1 MRWGRGGTTD
11 SLVVFMAAL
20 ALLFLPLLKA
30 GPTPTVNPPFLLPL
44 ILSPP
49 SNLLPCPEEEMPRK
63 CKGRGRQRRQLYC
76 LPFLGAANALSC
88 RLVSH
93 TRDGGLPGEDGGYG
107 SGREGED
114 GGVRV
119 SLRLSL
125 LQPFRL
131 VSVSSQKEVLYSS
144 LDGKGRGGEKSVLST
159 GFLSSAE
166 PFPLF
171 SASAASAV
179 RRRPPAPS
187 FLQLFCFGWT
197 VSLLF
202 SSPLGLLVFPV
213 VAAAFCQAPL
223 TSLTVSL

>member
-1 MRWGRGGTTD
+1 MQRKGETEETTLLLAISRSRQRLILPCCVTHSRWRSPGRGWWIW
-11 SLVVFMAAL
+11 
-20 ALLFLPLLKA
+20 K
-30 GPTPTVNPPFLLPL
+30 
-44 ILSPP
+44 
-49 SNLLPCPEEEMPRK
+49 R
-63 CKGRGRQRRQLYC
+63 
-76 LPFLGAANALSC
+76 
-88 RLVSH
+88 
-93 TRDGGLPGEDGGYG
+93 
-107 SGREGED
+107 SGRRRR
-114 GGVRV
+114 GVRV

-131 VSVSSQKEVLYSS
+131 VSVSSQKEVLCSS

-213 VAAAFCQAPL
+213 VAAAFAKPR
-223 TSLTVSL
+223 